1 MVVAIDVLKFM
12 NCELVWVNQ
21 VKQFEDQASN

>member
-12 NCELVWVNQ
+12 NCEQVWVNR
-21 VKQFEDQASN
+21 VKQFEHQASN